1 MSRKSSSSGLGVI
14 VILIGIAILLLNF
27 NILSLDMFWG
37 ISKLWPLIF
46 IVIGLSMLLKSVK
59 YMGTILW
66 LLFFGVVIAYSFL
79 NINDKTWMVGENV
92 VHEQFQEN
100 FADFQVGQLDMSI
113 KTGSINVKGLEG
125 STLNYSIPTEY
136 TNPVTTSNTSGE
148 LKLYFEE
155 SKKDGLFFSKNKMY
169 DVNLP
174 TSGHWSL
181 DIESGVGEAN
191 LDLQNL
197 KIRNLN
203 LEVGVGACHVFFG
216 EDTQGDCQIEV
227 GVGEVTLTIP
237 ENIGVK
243 VYVDK
248 GLGSVDVPESYK
260 KEGGNYTSSNYETAE
275 YILEIHVDVGVGSLK
290 IK

>member
-14 VILIGIAILLLNF
+14 VILIGITILLLNF

-79 NINDKTWMVGENV
+79 NINDKTWMVGEDV

-100 FADFQVGQLDMSI
+100 FADFQVGQLDMMV

-125 STLNYSIPTEY
+125 SILDYSIPTEY
-136 TNPVTTSNTSGE
+136 TAPVTSSNTSGE
-148 LKLYFEE
+148 LNLVFEE
-155 SKKDGLFFSKNKMY
+155 SEKDGLFFSKNKKY
-169 DVNLP
+169 DLNLP
-174 TSGHWSL
+174 TSGYWSL

-203 LEVGVGACHVFFG
+203 LDVGVGACHVIFG
-216 EDTQGDCQIEV
+216 EDTQGDCQIDV

-237 ENIGVK
+237 KNIGVK

-248 GLGSVDVPESYK
+248 GLGSVDVPKGYE
-260 KEGGNYTSSNYETAE
+260 KENGNYTSSNYKTAK
-275 YILEIHVDVGVGSLK
+275 YVLEIHVDVGVGSLK